1 MKENAP
7 NINHIVLADLTDN
20 DRLVELYRQA
30 VQRRIWR
37 DNSERD
43 FIEFANRAM
52 KALHANSEEHPALL
66 FRSRLRH
73 DLEAILTVHPG
84 FNFKQTKDALTLFDS
99 DPPVQ
104 RGSIKQF

>member
-1 MKENAP
+1 MKGNAP

-20 DRLVELYRQA
+20 NRLIELYRQA

-43 FIEFANRAM
+43 FIEFVNRAM
-52 KALHANSEEHPALL
+52 KALHANSQEHPALL
-66 FRSRLRH
+66 FRFRLRY

-84 FNFKQTKDALTLFDS
+84 FKFKQTTDALTLFDS
-99 DPPVQ
+99 DPPVP
-104 RGSIKQF
+104 RTSRKQL